1 MDVTAIRRIAKARW
15 WILVAAAILAV
26 VVATRVAEY
35 QEDNVPTHEAIAT
48 ITFTEDPT
56 TTDRGDFEEFLDGQV
71 ALAQDVNSDVL
82 GETPGAFLPW
92 TLAEVEL
99 EFDQNLI
106 SFIGR
111 GYTQDQANEL
121 VDTMQSRF
129 LAISTVGAGSER
141 LNQDLDD
148 LTGEIVALQ
157 RDIAQREAATP
168 PTAEELEGQTR
179 RSALESRLL
188 ALQNQYGALGVEL
201 LNPVTRSAGEVQAE
215 MDRVLND
222 MIRMQLELADMPAA
236 PEETPVPNE
245 QSLLDDLR
253 LQQLQARWQQLYA
266 QQDALDGLATES
278 DVSPRPVTVS
288 AESAASNQA
297 LALVGAAIV
306 ALMAL
311 VGFERT
317 RGMVWSA
324 SSLEGDVGAL
334 AELPPRGARPFVR
347 PTDDPWYLSV
357 PGGRRKAAIQLIR
370 SQLDNFQNKVVA
382 FNGVGV
388 LDDETLDLTADIAMS
403 SAVSGRNVLLIDAS
417 FSEKNN
423 LVEFGSPSD
432 VSLVRLLTAGSADPQ
447 EAMAEMKTALL
458 TQDENHRE
466 LRTLH
471 CGSGYFDAGDA
482 LAGQRFEMLLE
493 VAREHFD
500 LVIVAG
506 ANFGEPTSYI
516 LAQRVDYGI
525 LVGSIGHTVD
535 RDLEA
540 AERDFRVRRAQ
551 LLGTVMVRRRRSRL
565 ARWFLPRLRRGIWK
579 SLDAVRPI
587 GGRVSSALGMSDR
600 SDDSEGE
607 VGRFQSTLDR
617 FRTSKEVDDDPDHD
631 S

>member
-1 MDVTAIRRIAKARW
+1 MDVTTIRRIAKARW
-15 WILVAAAILAV
+15 WIIVAAAILAV

-35 QEDNVPTHEAIAT
+35 QEENVPTHEAIAT
-48 ITFTEDPT
+48 ISFTEDPT
-56 TTDRGDFEEFLDGQV
+56 TIDRGDFEEFLDGQF
-71 ALAQDVNSDVL
+71 ALAQEVNSDVI

-92 TLAEVEL
+92 SLAEAEL
-99 EFDQNLI
+99 EYDQNQI
-106 SFIGR
+106 SFVGR

-121 VDTMQSRF
+121 VDTMQARF

-141 LNQDLDD
+141 LNQDLDE

-157 RDIAQREAATP
+157 RAIAQRQAATP
-168 PTAEELEGQTR
+168 PTPEELEAQTR
-179 RSALESRLL
+179 RTALETRLL

-201 LNPVTRSAGEVQAE
+201 LNPITRSAGEVQGE

-222 MIRMQLELADMPAA
+222 MIRIQLELAEMPAA
-236 PEETPVPNE
+236 PAETPVPDE
-245 QSLLDDLR
+245 QELLDELR
-253 LQQLQARWQQLYA
+253 LQQLQVRWQQLYS

-278 DVSPRPVTVS
+278 GVAPRPVTVS
-288 AESAASNQA
+288 ADAAATNPA

-324 SSLEGDVGAL
+324 SSLEDEVGAI

-347 PTDDPWYLSV
+347 PTDEPWYLSV
-357 PGGRRKAAIQLIR
+357 PGGRRKSAIQLIR
-370 SQLDNFQNKVVA
+370 SQMDNFQNKVVA
-382 FNGVGV
+382 FNGVGI

-403 SAVSGRNVLLIDAS
+403 SAVSGRNVLLIDAT
-417 FSEKNN
+417 FSGKNN
-423 LVEFGSPSD
+423 LVEFDSAND
-432 VSLVRLLTAGSADPQ
+432 VSLVRLLTMGPADPM
-447 EAMAEMKTALL
+447 EAMAEMKAALL
-458 TQDENHRE
+458 AQDEKHRD
-466 LRTLH
+466 LRTLPS
-471 CGSGYFDAGDA
+471 GSGYFDAGDA

-493 VAREHFD
+493 VAREQFD

-516 LAQRVDYGI
+516 LAQRVDYSI

-565 ARWFLPRLRRGIWK
+565 ARWFLPRVRRGVWRSIDTV
-579 SLDAVRPI
+579 SPI
-587 GGRVSSALGMSDR
+587 GGRVSSALGVGKGD
-600 SDDSEGE
+600 DDSD
-607 VGRFQSTLDR
+607 T
-617 FRTSKEVDDDPDHD
+617 D